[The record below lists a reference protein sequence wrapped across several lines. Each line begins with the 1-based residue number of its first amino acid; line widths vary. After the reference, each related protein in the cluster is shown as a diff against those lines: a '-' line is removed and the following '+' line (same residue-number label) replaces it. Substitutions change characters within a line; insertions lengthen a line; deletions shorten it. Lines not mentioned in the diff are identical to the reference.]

1 MSQVAGLGSLRAES
15 MPEDIQSVSTVKPER
30 EKRERE
36 REREKREKQKNE
48 SIKEKKRQEKKPN
61 STTYY
66 IYNTR

>member
-36 REREKREKQKNE
+36 REREREKRET
-48 SIKEKKRQEKKPN
+48 KERK
-61 STTYY
+61 Y
-66 IYNTR
+66 